1 MDIEGYGY
9 EEHQALI
16 DRLLDD
22 LRTLSPSGIER
33 VAGGYERYASGDAHP
48 IFQAAEKAAL
58 HEVEQ
63 DDLGPR
69 WDQLRN
75 QLRRLTE
82 GEGSLV
88 SWKVEHGELGHRA
101 ERAAYAAVLGLLA
114 MQRLPREQFLQL
126 IRPMSEALPWL
137 TALAG
142 EA

>member
-33 VAGGYERYASGDAHP
+33 VAGGYERHASGDAHP
-48 IFQAAEKAAL
+48 AFMEAERAAL

-69 WDQLRN
+69 WDELRN

-88 SWKVEHGELGHRA
+88 SWKAEHGELGHRA
-101 ERAAYAAVLGLLA
+101 ERAAYAAALGLLA
-114 MQRLPREQFLQL
+114 MQRLPREQFLHL
-126 IRPMSEALPWL
+126 ITPMAEALPWL
-137 TALAG
+137 TAMAG
-142 EA
+142 ES